1 MREYLSKFFEEFD
14 YPEEAR
20 GALLSAYDALHE
32 RRDWAARFEEILG
45 RYEKDINCDFNAMLE
60 DVERL
65 CEEAGVNVYTGKLT
79 LCLCMSRALKAYY
92 RRDGVDEKIWFTCMC
107 DLKYKLMECRL
118 VQGVWGSFVCGWF
131 VRFFNAT
138 RFGFEKLQFELI
150 SFDDEYE
157 KNGVKLSADSSVI
170 NVHIPR
176 TGDRL
181 DKESMERAFEQA
193 AAFFKERYG
202 LDRIVFVC
210 SSWLLYPR
218 NLEALSENSNLRR
231 FISCFDVYKAGEY
244 DNYDDV
250 WRLFDQKYEG
260 DADALPQNTSLR
272 RAYADW
278 IRRGIKTGW
287 GRGVYVYKV

>member
-1 MREYLSKFFEEFD
+1 MREYLLKFFEEFD

-20 GALLSAYDALHE
+20 SALLSAYDVLHE
-32 RRDWAARFEEILG
+32 RCDWTARFEEILG

-65 CEEAGVNVYTGKLT
+65 CEEAEVNAYTGKLA
-79 LCLCMSRALKAYY
+79 LCLCMSRSLKAYY
-92 RRDGVDEKIWFTCMC
+92 RRNGIDEKIWFTCMC

-131 VRFFNAT
+131 ERFFNAT

-157 KNGVKLSADSSVI
+157 KNGVKLAADSSVI

-176 TGDRL
+176 TGGRL
-181 DKESMERAFEQA
+181 DKESMARAFEQA
-193 AAFFKERYG
+193 AEFFKERYG
-202 LDRIVFVC
+202 LRQIVFVC

-218 NLEALSENSNLRR
+218 NLEALSETSNLRR
-231 FISCFDVYKAGEY
+231 FMSCFDVYKAGEY

-272 RAYADW
+272 RAYVDW